1 MTYEKAKA
9 KKTTPGNLEKQYLQ
23 IAANRQCQTVSAD
36 CRKQAV
42 PLFAHPVYVF
52 GTIEIVD
59 PPMLKAAPR
68 TKQFI
73 RVKQWDGEGSPRA
86 QGAALRTR
94 KGLVP

>member
-1 MTYEKAKA
+1 
-9 KKTTPGNLEKQYLQ
+9 
-23 IAANRQCQTVSAD
+23 
-36 CRKQAV
+36 
-42 PLFAHPVYVF
+42 
-52 GTIEIVD
+52 
-59 PPMLKAAPR
+59 MLKAAPR

>member
-1 MTYEKAKA
+1 MKKLRQKNSSGEPGKAV
-9 KKTTPGNLEKQYLQ
+9 T
-23 IAANRQCQTVSAD
+23 AD
-36 CRKQAV
+36 GRKQAL
-42 PLFAHPVYVF
+42 PLFAHPVYIF